1 MSDETNGSFR
11 DDDLF
16 LLKFLPGDDDYSR
29 GLRQAVFALNTSS
42 NLQLVKFVTLVGAT
56 GTGKNYFARVCAG
69 HRQWRKFRESDESI
83 EPGQTYPD
91 GIGPLSLYTEKL
103 GEQMLTAL
111 PDTLAESLL
120 FGHVKGAFSD
130 ARKDYE
136 GLFRDEGYED
146 ILLDEI
152 GDASPT
158 IQAKLLGVLE
168 GRPFTPVGGTS
179 RERARCE
186 KRIFM
191 ATNRDLKKLVADG
204 LFREDLFYR
213 VRRHTVG
220 IRSLEENKNAIPSIA
235 AVIVDRL
242 CPEGLRRQGLPPIST
257 GDIDWL
263 KRQPWPGNVR
273 ELEEV
278 IELWLAAGC
287 AQSIEKLARDRH
299 FASEY
304 SRTTLVKDWDS
315 EVRNRI
321 SEILEGRRKPASTVS
336 EFVQEFTSESD
347 TAVNS
352 ALRSWYQETKPSP
365 EILRRLFPKMQLGSV
380 RTLMSRIGRN
390 R

>member
-1 MSDETNGSFR
+1 MSDMTIGTFR

-29 GLRQAVFALNTSS
+29 GLREAVFTLNTSS

-158 IQAKLLGVLE
+158 IQAKLLGWGNLARE
-168 GRPFTPVGGTS
+168 GPMR
-179 RERARCE
+179 
-186 KRIFM
+186 K
-191 ATNRDLKKLVADG
+191 
-204 LFREDLFYR
+204 EDFHGYQPR
-213 VRRHTVG
+213 
-220 IRSLEENKNAIPSIA
+220 LEEAGS
-235 AVIVDRL
+235 
-242 CPEGLRRQGLPPIST
+242 RRF
-257 GDIDWL
+257 
-263 KRQPWPGNVR
+263 V
-273 ELEEV
+273 
-278 IELWLAAGC
+278 
-287 AQSIEKLARDRH
+287 
-299 FASEY
+299 
-304 SRTTLVKDWDS
+304 SRRPVL
-315 EVRNRI
+315 
-321 SEILEGRRKPASTVS
+321 
-336 EFVQEFTSESD
+336 
-347 TAVNS
+347 
-352 ALRSWYQETKPSP
+352 
-365 EILRRLFPKMQLGSV
+365 
-380 RTLMSRIGRN
+380 
-390 R
+390 